1 MEKKQRILFTIC
13 VIYCVWHL
21 GTQWTSTLLSFLQ
34 WDTVPVMSIID
45 LGYIQSFGSLCN
57 AIGALLFGQVYAF
70 DSEIYLVSLFQ
81 LADSTGAKAM
91 FIISTLI
98 TSIYFSGL
106 SLAQSWYSFLFL
118 QILRV
123 GYQLDAT
130 AEMYLA
136 TVTTERERTQS
147 IMLLT
152 IPQAM
157 ALFFGPM
164 MGAKVAAFTSLR
176 QSQFIVG
183 IAMATLLI
191 PIIWRLLPETH
202 SVPKL
207 ASARLRPQ
215 DYWPMIRRN
224 AALFEGLLLR
234 SMIVASYVC
243 YELVSRNFLMKAF
256 MKGPND
262 NALVLGVMGLSL
274 VIVQLFILPMLQRQC
289 RPKMILQ
296 LSLVTLVVGYFSAL
310 FCTSFEQLLI
320 MTGIQTGAYAMA
332 YALASTQITTSVE
345 TGDMGKATGL
355 ASMAGWMV
363 HFIIPIYTSHLV
375 YSWHYTYAFYTSSIA
390 SALTLA
396 YVTFVAKHGNSHQQ
410 NILPAFSTI

>member
-1 MEKKQRILFTIC
+1 VMTI
-13 VIYCVWHL
+13 IE
-21 GTQWTSTLLSFLQ
+21 
-34 WDTVPVMSIID
+34 

-57 AIGALLFGQVYAF
+57 AVGALLFG
-70 DSEIYLVSLFQ
+70 Q
-81 LADSTGAKAM
+81 LADSTGAKTM

-106 SLAQSWYSFLFL
+106 SIAASWYSFLFL
-118 QILRV
+118 QLLRV

-147 IMLLT
+147 IMMLT
-152 IPQAM
+152 IPQAA

-164 MGAKVAAFTSLR
+164 IGAKVASITSLR
-176 QSQFIVG
+176 QSQFAAGIV
-183 IAMATLLI
+183 MAVLLI
-191 PIIWRLLPETH
+191 PIIYKLLPTTH

-234 SMIVASYVC
+234 SMVVASYVC
-243 YELVSRNFLMKAF
+243 YELISRNFLMKAF

-262 NALVLGVMGLSL
+262 SALVLGVMGLSL
-274 VIVQLFILPMLQRQC
+274 VIVQLFILPMLQRRF
-289 RPKMILQ
+289 RPKAILQ
-296 LSLVTLVVGYFSAL
+296 LSLGTLVVGYFSAL
-310 FCTSFEQLLI
+310 FCTSFEQLLL

-332 YALASTQITTSVE
+332 YALASTQITTSVDS
-345 TGDMGKATGL
+345 GDIGKATGL
-355 ASMAGWMV
+355 ASAAGWTV
-363 HFIIPIYTSHLV
+363 HFIVPIYTSHLV
-375 YSWHYTYAFYTSSIA
+375 YSWHYTYAFYTSSLA
-390 SALTLA
+390 SAATLA
-396 YVTFVAKHGNSHQQ
+396 YVSFIAKHGDAHQQ
-410 NILPAFSTI
+410 SILPAFTSI